1 MTLPYTFP
9 GGYAQRLG
17 QVLQENTHVSTI
29 TIQLKNMVPS
39 SENGDQLN
47 RSEILEFVEPM
58 LSYIRSGTAMKRVV
72 IHSNHSDDVVNKYL
86 VVAVLDAMFG
96 NRGHIRELT
105 CTSSCTVS
113 IAQFTRL
120 MRASMLTTLD
130 IHFLSFSEY
139 SPSERS
145 SIEAA
150 FGSSYLLESL
160 RVHTQDDNMATLI
173 LNGLKA
179 GHNRVERY
187 QLRELKLK
195 CTECYGLQCWT
206 ALSELVHATTHLQHL
221 QLESLLCDQTDLDA
235 FPFFCA

>member
-1 MTLPYTFP
+1 LFAEWASFLQLAGIITLL
-9 GGYAQRLG
+9 ASI
-17 QVLQENTHVSTI
+17 VLLIV
-29 TIQLKNMVPS
+29 
-39 SENGDQLN
+39 
-47 RSEILEFVEPM
+47 
-58 LSYIRSGTAMKRVV
+58 
-72 IHSNHSDDVVNKYL
+72 
-86 VVAVLDAMFG
+86 VVAQLARLSIAARRGTLLDEDRAAF
-96 NRGHIRELT
+96 LQ
-105 CTSSCTVS
+105 SSCTVS
-113 IAQFTRL
+113 IAQFTQL

-187 QLRELKLK
+187 RLRELKLK